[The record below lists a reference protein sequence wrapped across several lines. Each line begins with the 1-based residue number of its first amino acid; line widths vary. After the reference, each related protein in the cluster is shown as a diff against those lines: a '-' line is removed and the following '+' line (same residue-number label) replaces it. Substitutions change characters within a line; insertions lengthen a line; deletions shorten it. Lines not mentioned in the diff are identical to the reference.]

1 MNAALV
7 PFFCSGIS
15 GRILETYVP
24 GRKRK
29 AKQVDILSGGKYNG
43 NRKKQLTEEMENVQM
58 ILETE
63 RLYLR
68 ELTQEDYPSLCRILQ
83 DEETMYAYEGAFCDK
98 EVQEWLDRQMSRYR
112 RWGFGLWAVVLKE
125 TDQMIGQCGLT
136 MQPWKGE
143 EVLEVGYLLERNFWH
158 RGYATEA
165 ARACRDYAFEV
176 LQAKE
181 VCSIIRDTNLASQKV
196 AIRNGMC
203 RKDSD
208 IKHYK
213 GVDMPHDRYVTV
225 PNV

>member
-98 EVQEWLDRQMSRYR
+98 EVQEWLDRQISRYR

-213 GVDMPHDRYVTV
+213 GVDMPHDRYVAAR
-225 PNV
+225 NV

>member
-29 AKQVDILSGGKYNG
+29 AKQLDILSGGKYNG
-43 NRKKQLTEEMENVQM
+43 NRKKQRTEEMENVQM

-83 DEETMYAYEGAFCDK
+83 DEETMYAYEGAFCDT
-98 EVQEWLDRQMSRYR
+98 EVQEWLDRQISRYR
-112 RWGFGLWAVVLKE
+112 RWGFGLWAVILKE

-213 GVDMPHDRYVTV
+213 GVDMPHDRYVAV
-225 PNV
+225 RNV